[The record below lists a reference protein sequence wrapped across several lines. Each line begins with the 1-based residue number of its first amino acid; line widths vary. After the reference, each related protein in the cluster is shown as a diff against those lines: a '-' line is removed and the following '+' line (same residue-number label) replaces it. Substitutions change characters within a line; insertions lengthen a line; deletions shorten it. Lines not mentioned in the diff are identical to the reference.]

1 MDKNDSKV
9 FEELELI
16 FKGEIIWE
24 SISKNIIFDDLNNVN
39 TIWSLMLFSGY
50 LTYEKMKVSSITG
63 LKSYSLRIP
72 NREIKSFLGRVS

>member
-39 TIWSLMLFSGY
+39 TISSLMLFSGY

>member
-24 SISKNIIFDDLNNVN
+24 SISENIIFDDLNNVN